1 MRVRQSRQ
9 CMVLYRIAVFISPG
23 MMTAETCHAWER
35 EGCKLIVHDDYPPIV
50 DIIDHC
56 AAGALLDI
64 KLRASYLFDLSE
76 MMTLKRVPHVFV
88 VTDEAPG
95 SHYSLNGTPEGIRSI
110 LDELLFQDDCGQ
122 RH

>member
-1 MRVRQSRQ
+1 MAVYQ
-9 CMVLYRIAVFISPG
+9 IAVFISAG
-23 MMTAETCHAWER
+23 TMTAETRLAWQR
-35 EGCKLIVHDDYPPIV
+35 EGCDLIVHDNYPPIRQV
-50 DIIDHC
+50 VERC

-95 SHYSLNGTPEGIRSI
+95 SHYALNGTPEGIRSI
-110 LDELLFQDDCGQ
+110 LDELFYQDDCGQ